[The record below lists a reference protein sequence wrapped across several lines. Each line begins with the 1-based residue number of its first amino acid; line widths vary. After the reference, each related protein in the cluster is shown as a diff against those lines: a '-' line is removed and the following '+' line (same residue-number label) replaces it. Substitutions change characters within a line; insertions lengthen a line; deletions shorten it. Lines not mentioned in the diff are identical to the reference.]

1 MQNNAFGGY
10 GAGMAFAG
18 MTQQQRSLLSNAL
31 DRERMVSPASS
42 GMGLIS
48 SSRSPI
54 SQGPNGN
61 GGQEK
66 LGTIGSGAD
75 ASNRQGDFSNQ
86 SQQLPH
92 QSSQIMNSAFGG
104 SDVVDS
110 PSSVQTTGPQPLE
123 QMSDVDKFGL
133 PGLLSMM
140 HHPSAD
146 IRSLVAQG
154 QDLTT
159 LGLDLISTEP
169 LHTQLASVFNPTAHT
184 RLPLDA
190 DYTLPACYRVANVQA
205 LHERIPSFS
214 EETLFYI
221 FYSSPKDLLQELVAD
236 ELIGRKWRF
245 HKGENMW
252 VTRDENYPAP
262 AEMEREISEQG
273 FYIWW
278 DWKGW
283 KKVRRQYILRYEDLD
298 NGATRNGST
307 LNQTALSGAPSTIAQ
322 ATGVFSR

>member
-1 MQNNAFGGY
+1 
-10 GAGMAFAG
+10 
-18 MTQQQRSLLSNAL
+18 
-31 DRERMVSPASS
+31 
-42 GMGLIS
+42 
-48 SSRSPI
+48 
-54 SQGPNGN
+54 
-61 GGQEK
+61 
-66 LGTIGSGAD
+66 
-75 ASNRQGDFSNQ
+75 
-86 SQQLPH
+86 
-92 QSSQIMNSAFGG
+92 MNSAFGG

-110 PSSVQTTGPQPLE
+110 PSSVQTTGPQSLE

-169 LHTQLASVFNPTAHT
+169 LHTHLASVFNPTAHT

-205 LHERIPSFS
+205 LQERIPSFS

-221 FYSSPKDLLQELVAD
+221 YYSRPKDLVQELVAE

-283 KKVRRQYILRYEDLD
+283 KKIRVSSARTRFTDFRCVGSCRLLMMFFFFSFINPRDSTYCDTKTWITGRREMDLR
-298 NGATRNGST
+298 
-307 LNQTALSGAPSTIAQ
+307 
-322 ATGVFSR
+322 